1 MTNRG
6 SDSST
11 AQAQRLLQLH
21 SGPLASLQVPERHV
35 VFSAKDRIR
44 TSRSGAFHSI
54 AAKLRADEEVDSV
67 ALAADA
73 STGSGSDAG
82 AVHSVHSSIAKR
94 RDTIVEFNGD
104 MSLESLSSSSA
115 SSSVSGA
122 AAATT
127 TPASSSSSSYSL
139 ERKLLASGALLLA
152 ASAPNARG
160 MLTLSPSNPD
170 TADRQIHAPP
180 SPLPDDADADTDA
193 DDGSANPHR
202 SIDARHVNLLR
213 PVSVCVALTT
223 EQVAEARQRAKSLKL
238 GESTSSSSLQVA
250 SLPRGLQ
257 LLVCDRHRL
266 TRVTIDSAFSESS
279 IRCFMSKSMVL
290 FIAHISLTVTITRI
304 SKT

>member
-1 MTNRG
+1 
-6 SDSST
+6 
-11 AQAQRLLQLH
+11 
-21 SGPLASLQVPERHV
+21 VPERHV

-44 TSRSGAFHSI
+44 ASRSGPFNSI
-54 AAKLRADEEVDSV
+54 AAKLRADEEVDNV

-73 STGSGSDAG
+73 STGSGSNANT
-82 AVHSVHSSIAKR
+82 VHSSKAKR

-104 MSLESLSSSSA
+104 MSMESSSASA

-122 AAATT
+122 VATAASA
-127 TPASSSSSSYSL
+127 SSSSSYSL
-139 ERKLLASGALLLA
+139 ERKLLASGALQPA

-160 MLTLSPSNPD
+160 TLSLSPSNSD
-170 TADRQIHAPP
+170 TTDRQIHAPP
-180 SPLPDDADADTDA
+180 SPLPDHADADA

-223 EQVAEARQRAKSLKL
+223 EQVAEARQRAQSLKL
-238 GESTSSSSLQVA
+238 GESSSSSSPLKVA

-266 TRVTIDSAFSESS
+266 TRVTIDSAFEQSPIRSFVFQSWPDLLHFSS
-279 IRCFMSKSMVL
+279 Y
-290 FIAHISLTVTITRI
+290 
-304 SKT
+304 